1 MVKPGSR
8 GNEYPAL
15 GGSPAH
21 PLFGIDPGS
30 YTLTCGFSVRM
41 NTDQLLS
48 RFRQLYYV
56 LLQGGG
62 WGEVKRLMKRHHLIA
77 FDTREKG
84 TKGGGG
90 ESVKEGET
98 RQENRAKPTMGRDLA
113 CGHVHERHVS

>member
-1 MVKPGSR
+1 
-8 GNEYPAL
+8 
-15 GGSPAH
+15 
-21 PLFGIDPGS
+21 
-30 YTLTCGFSVRM
+30 M

-113 CGHVHERHVS
+113 CGHVHERHVWWNEMMERCKELSISLVPLGRRSPRDHR